1 MAIHS
6 ILVLRFW
13 HNKERIGVKE
23 LGGMEYVGE
32 TIGEDVD
39 GVKACYLVLGTKN
52 SVHFCPHSVTILV
65 SSSHVE
71 E

>member
-1 MAIHS
+1 LAIHF

-13 HNKERIGVKE
+13 HNKERTRVKE
-23 LGGMEYVGE
+23 LGSMWYVRE

-39 GVKACYLVLGTKN
+39 DIKACYLVLGTKN
-52 SVHFCPHSVTILV
+52 SVHLCPHSVTILV
-65 SSSHVE
+65 SLSHVE